1 MDTNKVQVQVIY
13 THQVAEAAGLKYAT
27 DGSLA
32 VDLVATDNIVIHP
45 METVKNNC
53 GFKMKLPQGF
63 GAMIIPRSGLG
74 AVLGVTLANST
85 GLIDTDYHEEV
96 TVVLTVKD
104 HIYQHETL
112 KGFLQAE
119 GGKLTDNLLIETF
132 GNDDTMQ
139 DIVGVKFSKGDR
151 IAQMIVLPIPQAE
164 FVKVK
169 HFDEYGSRKGG
180 FGSTGVAG
188 KQ

>member
-1 MDTNKVQVQVIY
+1 MEKQPVVKVIY
-13 THQVAEAAGLKYAT
+13 THPVAKAAGLKYAT
-27 DGSLA
+27 RGSLA
-32 VDLVATDNIVIHP
+32 VDLVATENIVIRP
-45 METVKNNC
+45 METIKNNC

-74 AVLGVTLANST
+74 AVLGVALANST

-96 TVVLTVKD
+96 IVVLTVKD

-112 KGFLQAE
+112 KGFQKVE
-119 GGKLTDNLLIETF
+119 GSKLIDNLLIESF

-151 IAQMIVLPIPQAE
+151 IAQMIIMPIPQAE
-164 FVKVK
+164 FIEVGS
-169 HFDEYGSRKGG
+169 FEEYGSRKGG
-180 FGSTGVAG
+180 FGSTGIN
-188 KQ
+188 KP